1 MKKLEFSIEIDAN
14 KEKVWNAL
22 WQKDNYKNW
31 TSLFSEDSHIVG
43 DMVEG
48 NTIQFLDAKKNGMFA
63 KIVKLIPNE
72 KIYFLHQGEIVDGVL
87 QEGTYGNDAIEN
99 YDLVE
104 TEGKTHL
111 AFTMNV
117 PVEYFQFF
125 VNIFPSVLDKVKE
138 IAEESA

>member
-1 MKKLEFSIEIDAN
+1 
-14 KEKVWNAL
+14 
-22 WQKDNYKNW
+22 
-31 TSLFSEDSHIVG
+31 
-43 DMVEG
+43 
-48 NTIQFLDAKKNGMFA
+48 MFA
-63 KIVKLIPNE
+63 KIVQLIPNE
-72 KIYFLHQGEIVDGVL
+72 KIYFLHQGEIVDGVC
-87 QEGTYGNDAIEN
+87 QEVTYGDDAVEN

-138 IAEESA
+138 IAEERA

>member
-31 TSLFSEDSHIVG
+31 TSLFSEGSHIVG
-43 DMVEG
+43 DLVEG
-48 NTIQFLDAKKNGMFA
+48 NTIQFLDAKNNGMFA
-63 KIVKLIPNE
+63 KIVQLIPNE
-72 KIYFLHQGEIVDGVL
+72 KIYFLHQGEIVDGL
-87 QEGTYGNDAIEN
+87 CQEATYGNDVIEN

-117 PVEYFQFF
+117 PLEYFQFF

-138 IAEESA
+138 IAEERA